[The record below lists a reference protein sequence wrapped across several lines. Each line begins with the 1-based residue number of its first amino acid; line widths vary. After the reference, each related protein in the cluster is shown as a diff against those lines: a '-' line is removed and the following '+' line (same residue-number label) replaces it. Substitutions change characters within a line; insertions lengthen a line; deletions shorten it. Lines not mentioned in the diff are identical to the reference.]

1 LVARAVKASGADD
14 RPATIAAVFL
24 SQNPSLGLERT
35 FVESALD
42 PQNFVRI
49 RQVPGGPAPEVVA
62 EALARA
68 GAEQQEIVEWVRRKQ
83 EMLDAARREN
93 RVTLDV

>member
-1 LVARAVKASGADD
+1 M
-14 RPATIAAVFL
+14 FL
-24 SQNPSLGLERT
+24 NQNPSLGLDQA
-35 FVESALD
+35 FVERALD
-42 PQNFVRI
+42 PRNFVRI

-68 GAEQQEIVEWVRRKQ
+68 GAEQQEIEAWIQRKQ